1 MDRIML
7 ETDCPFMAPIP
18 NRGKLN
24 EPANIP
30 YIAERISETKGVD
43 VSEVADSTT
52 ETAQSFFNLPRAT

>member
-1 MDRIML
+1 
-7 ETDCPFMAPIP
+7 MAPIP